1 MGRDDWAAT
10 VTPPAVT
17 DLRPVPERGTT
28 TVADRVI
35 VAVAA
40 RAAADVPGIGGAAR
54 RATRLP
60 VHGRRPDRAP
70 QVEATIAGDTVTLRL
85 QVSVTYPEP
94 VRAVTE
100 EVRRHVTDRVGLL
113 TGKRVGSVDVTVV
126 SLPLPTVPAR
136 MVR

>member
-1 MGRDDWAAT
+1 MTDAVT
-10 VTPPAVT
+10 MTPPAAT
-17 DLRPVPERGTT
+17 GLGPMRERGTT

-40 RAAADVPGIGGAAR
+40 RAATEVPGTGGAAR
-54 RATRLP
+54 RGIRLP
-60 VHGRRPDRAP
+60 VDVRHPDRAP

-85 QVSVTYPEP
+85 RLSVIYPRP

-100 EVRRHVTDRVGLL
+100 EVRRHVADRVAVL

-126 SLPLPTVPAR
+126 SLPLPAAP
-136 MVR
+136 VRVVR